1 MCATNS
7 RAHARAA
14 KTRTPLHVSDGTQE
28 TRAIPNGPAVWMN
41 TEGGLSKGGPAV
53 WMNTEGGLSKGGP
66 IAECRAGAGGER
78 RGAQPSQREDTKQEG
93 LQLVTHQ
100 TVQRV

>member
-1 MCATNS
+1 MRATKS

-28 TRAIPNGPAVWMN
+28 TRAIPN
-41 TEGGLSKGGPAV
+41 GPAV